1 MFIHICV
8 TSWEI
13 DNSKPPV
20 AGRPVVLK
28 LRVEENPDVP
38 ATLSINNT
46 CVRSNFSLPQ
56 NGRFTPCITFFQQHR
71 GLINLPATEKC

>member
-20 AGRPVVLK
+20 AGRPVLLK
-28 LRVEENPDVP
+28 LGVEETPDVP
-38 ATLSINNT
+38 ATLSIKNT
-46 CVRSNFSLPQ
+46 WFRSNFVYLGMESL
-56 NGRFTPCITFFQQHR
+56 H
-71 GLINLPATEKC
+71 LA